1 MESSYSQMCLVNVCY
16 CLGKAKW
23 LLYILLRSRL
33 NVLAADELKEGGK
46 ERKKLLETGEGD
58 ERER

>member
-16 CLGKAKW
+16 CLRKAKW

-46 ERKKLLETGEGD
+46 ERKKLLETEEGD